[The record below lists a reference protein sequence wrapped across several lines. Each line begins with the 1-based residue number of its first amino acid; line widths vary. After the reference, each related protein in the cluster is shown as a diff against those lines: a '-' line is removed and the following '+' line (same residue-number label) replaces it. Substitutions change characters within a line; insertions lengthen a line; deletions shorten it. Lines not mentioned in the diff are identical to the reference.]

1 MKNFLKLIRIEQLVF
16 IALVQIIIKYTFLDL
31 VMVQALANW
40 QYNLLVIAT
49 LSITAAGYI
58 LNDIFDVEVD
68 TINRPNEVYIG
79 TYFSEK
85 TAYNWYFVLNVIG
98 VGIGFYLSRVVD
110 RPSYAAIFI
119 ICSALYYVYSNGL
132 KQIPIVGNC
141 IIAFL
146 AAANLLIIG
155 FFNLFPTIYKGN
167 EAMVMNLFFIIVDF
181 SFMIFLLVLAQELLK
196 TIKNKDGDAKL
207 ELTTTATT
215 FGVKKTLLL
224 STIFVIVLV
233 LFLLY
238 YLVANLAH
246 MPFVIAYF
254 ILCIIAPL
262 LFYILKSFQ
271 IKEQKDLNLLEKLLK
286 IVAIT
291 TILSFCLI
299 GFLILQKSN

>member
-16 IALVQIIIKYTFLDL
+16 IALIQIIIKYTFLDL
-31 VMVQALANW
+31 VTVQALANW
-40 QYNLLVIAT
+40 QYILLIIAT
-49 LSITAAGYI
+49 LCITAAGSI

-68 TINRPNEVYIG
+68 TINRPNEVYVG

-146 AAANLLIIG
+146 AAVNLLIIG

-167 EAMVMNLFFIIVDF
+167 EAMVMNLFSIIVDYA
-181 SFMIFLLVLAQELLK
+181 FMIFLLVLALEFLK
-196 TIKNKDGDAKL
+196 TIRNREGDAQL
-207 ELTTTATT
+207 ELTSVATT
-215 FGVKKTLLL
+215 FGVKKTLQLTILL
-224 STIFVIVLV
+224 MLILV
-233 LFLLY
+233 LFLIY
-238 YLVANLAH
+238 YLVAHLSH
-246 MPFVIAYF
+246 MSYVIAYF
-254 ILCIIAPL
+254 IVCIIAPL
-262 LFYILKSFQ
+262 FFYMLIGYQ
-271 IKEQKDLNLLEKLLK
+271 AKEPRAFAVLEKVLK
-286 IVAIT
+286 VVAVTTVLSLSVIV
-291 TILSFCLI
+291 FI
-299 GFLILQKSN
+299 GTKH